1 MRVKSPRRQRH
12 NKVLSLTRGFRM
24 TKNRLYK
31 VAHEA
36 SRHAGQYA
44 FAGRRLRR
52 RDLRTTWISRINAAV
67 SELGIRYS
75 QFISGLSKANIQIDR
90 KLLSELA
97 TNYPAAF
104 KAVVKTAGF
113 KTKSSK

>member
-12 NKVLSLTRGFRM
+12 NKILAQTKGFRM

-52 RDLRTTWISRINAAV
+52 RDLRAVWIVRINSALRA
-67 SELGIRYS
+67 LGVKYS
-75 QFISGLSKANIQIDR
+75 AFIPALAKANIKIDR
-90 KLLSELA
+90 KLLSDLA
-97 TNYPAAF
+97 TREPEAF
-104 KAVVKTAGF
+104 KQVVKTAGF
-113 KTKSSK
+113 TPSKS

>member
-12 NKVLSLTRGFRM
+12 NKVLKLAKGYRM

-36 SRHAGQYA
+36 TVHAGQYA

-52 RDLRTTWISRINAAV
+52 RDLRATWIVRLNAALRA
-67 SELGIRYS
+67 LGTTYS
-75 QFISGLSKANIQIDR
+75 KFIPALKKANIGLDR
-90 KLLSELA
+90 KVLSELA
-97 TNYPAAF
+97 THQPETL
-104 KAVVKTAGF
+104 KEIVEKVKSVGI
-113 KTKSSK
+113 